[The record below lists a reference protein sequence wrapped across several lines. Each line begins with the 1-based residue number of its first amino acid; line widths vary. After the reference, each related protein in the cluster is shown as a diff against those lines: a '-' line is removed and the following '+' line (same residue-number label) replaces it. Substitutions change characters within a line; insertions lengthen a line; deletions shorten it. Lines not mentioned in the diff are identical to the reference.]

1 MHEDKCGHAWGND
14 CCRRSCGTRTVSG
27 NQERGRRLIGGRF
40 AHAYRA
46 RPPGSPCPTYHWAL
60 TGAEH
65 NSRRAVGMW
74 TQHGADSLWLG
85 VPCPSRAS
93 QHEHG
98 PHITVGTG
106 TSGRDIGVDWYS
118 WFQGGNG
125 PRRKRVRFRACGSP
139 RAQPQRW
146 GRRPRAQPQLWN
158 HNSKIGRTQVFAG
171 HILHRYYSWTTTGC
185 LAGAAASTCASKRCR
200 SSVSGHVPCRHSCCN
215 GKLHILPGREL
226 RCTRK
231 ATRWCKYN

>member
-1 MHEDKCGHAWGND
+1 MLKDVAFQKSIDVYVHFVCTQNGETPMLMLSVMHC
-14 CCRRSCGTRTVSG
+14 VIYVG

-171 HILHRYYSWTTTGC
+171 HILHRCVRSRLILDTVTLIFLPTQCFLGMHSFDGC
-185 LAGAAASTCASKRCR
+185 VRICVK
-200 SSVSGHVPCRHSCCN
+200 VDV
-215 GKLHILPGREL
+215 
-226 RCTRK
+226 
-231 ATRWCKYN
+231 